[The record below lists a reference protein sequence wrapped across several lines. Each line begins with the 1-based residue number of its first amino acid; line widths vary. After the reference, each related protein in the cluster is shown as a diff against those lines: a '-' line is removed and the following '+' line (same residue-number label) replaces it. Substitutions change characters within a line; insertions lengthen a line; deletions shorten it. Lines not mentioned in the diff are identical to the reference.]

1 MGKQKR
7 HMLKIGIIG
16 NDKALITEY
25 SKIINTLPNVILAGI
40 TSMPLEPLSDTCLL
54 DEVLKTS
61 DIICIVSPAGKNSI
75 TYILKN
81 FKHVFLDNF
90 FSLSVE
96 DFQYLSNTA
105 NEADVA
111 FRIANTSSL
120 YPIKH
125 WTEQHQLLPK
135 YVEIQQHDKSK
146 SINSLLFAN
155 IGIAI
160 KLARANIRK
169 IHSIGM
175 NTLSSGNQVA
185 AIQLEFSNG
194 CVADINLNT
203 ITTQPLHKLS
213 IYYPQGYD
221 VLDLLEFKENNFQQK
236 AGNTLHGEKF
246 NNLNQEI
253 TDFINSMGNNY
264 LHTKYNCVDEE
275 ILSATI
281 QIKKKLA
288 ETFVS

>member
-1 MGKQKR
+1 
-7 HMLKIGIIG
+7 MLKIGIIG

>member
-1 MGKQKR
+1 MQ
-7 HMLKIGIIG
+7 KIGIIG

>member
-275 ILSATI
+275 ILSATL

>member
-264 LHTKYNCVDEE
+264 LHTKYNRVDEE

>member
-1 MGKQKR
+1 
-7 HMLKIGIIG
+7 MLKIGIIG

-275 ILSATI
+275 ILSATL